1 MTLAGGDPRRL
12 RDLEPAPGSSEEEGR
27 TLLRAAEPHVPPAGS
42 KARVRAA
49 LRERRG
55 AGHRLVLRPALAL
68 VLVVASGAVATGT
81 SLGRRWVDQGYHRL
95 VGLVGLV
102 GGSGPRS
109 SEPAPVARTKTAPAV
124 VAEVHQDVRDVAP
137 AAPVEPLARAEAHA
151 PRRLE
156 ERPMH
161 RVPRPQASPVVD
173 GDDPEMVAAAV
184 RALRRDHDA
193 ARAGALL
200 ETYVR
205 RWPNGA
211 LVEEAMALSIEAAQA
226 QEQGHLQGGADDLA
240 ARALA
245 HRYLQRF
252 PTGRFSETARRA
264 LARPAP

>member
-1 MTLAGGDPRRL
+1 MTFAGGDPRRL
-12 RDLEPAPGSSEEEGR
+12 RDLEATLGSARDATQGTTEEEGR
-27 TLLRAAEPHVPPAGS
+27 TLLRAAEPHVPPVGS

-55 AGHRLVLRPALAL
+55 AGPRLVLRPALAL

-81 SLGRRWVDQGYHRL
+81 SLGRRWLDQGYHRL
-95 VGLVGLV
+95 VGW
-102 GGSGPRS
+102 SGPRS
-109 SEPAPVARTKTAPAV
+109 SEPVPSARTKTAPAA
-124 VAEVHQDVRDVAP
+124 VAEVHQDVRDVTP
-137 AAPVEPLARAEAHA
+137 AAPLEPLARAEAPA

-161 RVPRPQASPVVD
+161 RVPHPQASPVVVD

-184 RALRRDHDA
+184 RARRRDHDA

-226 QEQGHLQGGADDLA
+226 QGQGGADDVA
-240 ARALA
+240 ARAQA